1 MIRTVV
7 GSSMLVFAASSVFA
21 QAAPLSFE
29 AASLKPTASP
39 GTQERI
45 MRRMSGG
52 PGTSDPGRFTYS
64 NVTLKMLVQMAF
76 NLKEYQ
82 VEGPDW
88 IDGAGYDLVATMPPD
103 TTKEQASRM
112 MQTLLAERFKLQFHR
127 ETKPMPLFALVVGKA
142 GLKLK
147 EAETPASLPDGPP
160 PDGPRGMGRGP
171 GVRMM
176 MSPNGIQL
184 TGQMTMTQLADALTR
199 QLARP
204 VQDHTE
210 LNKTYDVDI
219 TWMPDSMDGARMGPM
234 GGGPGG
240 PGGPSGPGGPEGA
253 HAAPEAALTLAQA
266 LDGVGLKL
274 DARKSPAEVLT
285 IDHAERA
292 PVEN

>member
-1 MIRTVV
+1 
-7 GSSMLVFAASSVFA
+7 MLLFATSAVFA

-29 AASLKPTASP
+29 AASLKLTASP

-45 MRRMSGG
+45 MRRMNGG
-52 PGTSDPGRFTYS
+52 PGSSDPGRFTYT
-64 NVTLKMLVQMAF
+64 NVTLKLLVQMAY

-88 IDGAGYDLVATMPPD
+88 IDTAGYDLVATMPAG
-103 TTKEQASRM
+103 TTKEQASQM
-112 MQTLLAERFKLQFHR
+112 MQTLLAERFKLTFHR
-127 ETKPMPLFALVVGKA
+127 ETKPMPLFALVVAKN

-147 EAETPASLPDGPP
+147 EVETPARPPDGPP

-171 GVRMM
+171 GVFMM
-176 MSPNGIQL
+176 MSPNGIRL
-184 TGQMTMTQLADALTR
+184 AGEMTMEQLAGALTR

-210 LNKTYDVDI
+210 LAKTYAVDI
-219 TWMPDSMDGARMGPM
+219 TWMPDSMDGARMAPM

-240 PGGPSGPGGPEGA
+240 PGGPEGA
-253 HAAPEAALTLAQA
+253 HSGAEAALTLAQA

-285 IDHAERA
+285 VDHAEKA
-292 PVEN
+292 PIEN

>member
-1 MIRTVV
+1 MIPTLV
-7 GSSMLVFAASSVFA
+7 GSSMLVFATSAAFA

-29 AASLKPTASP
+29 AASLKLTASP
-39 GTQERI
+39 GTQERM

-52 PGTSDPGRFTYS
+52 PGSSDPGRFTYT
-64 NVTLKMLVQMAF
+64 NVTLKLLVQMAY

-88 IDGAGYDLVATMPPD
+88 IDTAGYDLVATMPPG
-103 TTKEQASRM
+103 TTKEQASQM
-112 MQTLLAERFKLQFHR
+112 MQNLLAERFKLQFHR
-127 ETKPMPLFALVVGKA
+127 ETKPMPLFALVVEKG

-147 EAETPASLPDGPP
+147 EVEMPASLPAGAPPGGP
-160 PDGPRGMGRGP
+160 GGLGHGP

-176 MSPNGIQL
+176 MSPDGMKL
-184 TGQMTMTQLADALTR
+184 TGQMTMGQLADWLTR

-219 TWMPDSMDGARMGPM
+219 TWMPDSMDGARMGPI
-234 GGGPGG
+234 GGGSGG
-240 PGGPSGPGGPEGA
+240 QGPEGA
-253 HAAPEAALTLAQA
+253 HSGPEPALTLAQA
-266 LDGVGLKL
+266 LDGLGLKL
-274 DARKSPAEVLT
+274 DARKSPAEILT
-285 IDHAERA
+285 IDHAEKA